1 MKKNTAIE
9 LSGRD
14 TFSDALTEL
23 LRNGA
28 RTLIQQAVEAELSG
42 FLEQFSDRLLA
53 DGKSAIVRNGFQP
66 ERPIQ
71 TGIGPVTVKIPKV
84 RSRDGEPVTFRSAL
98 VPPYVRKTAS
108 LEAAIPWL
116 YLKGVSTGEMA
127 NALEI
132 LVGSA
137 AQGLSAS
144 TVARLKQTWADDYK
158 AWCQRRLDKDRW
170 VYIWADGVYSGLR
183 SEDAKLCALVIIG
196 VNDRGQKRFLAIEDG
211 IRESTQS
218 WREVLLKLKSRGMNT
233 PRLGIGDGAMGFWAA
248 LDEIY
253 PETRHQRCWMHKTG
267 NVLNVVP
274 KSIQPK
280 VKQALHDIWQ
290 AESRDDATKAFDL
303 FIQTYDAKYPKAT
316 LLLEKD
322 RDELLTF
329 YDFPAQHWQSLRT
342 TNPIESTFATIRH
355 RTKRSKGCLTRDG
368 MLHMMFKL
376 AECAEKNWRRQ
387 RGFAFLAKVITGV
400 KFKDGIEVTADNQKA
415 A

>member
-1 MKKNTAIE
+1 MKKNTVIE

-53 DGKSAIVRNGFQP
+53 DGKSAVVRNGFLP
-66 ERPIQ
+66 KRPIQ

-84 RSRDGEPVTFRSAL
+84 RSRDGAPVTFRSAL
-98 VPPYVRKTAS
+98 VPLYVRKTAS

-127 NALEI
+127 NALEV

-137 AQGLSAS
+137 AKGLSAGA
-144 TVARLKQTWADDYK
+144 VARLKQTWADDYK
-158 AWCQRRLDKDRW
+158 AWCNSGLEKDRW
-170 VYIWADGVYSGLR
+170 VYIWADGIYSGLR

-196 VNDRGQKRFLAIEDG
+196 VNERGQKRFLAIEDG
-211 IRESTQS
+211 VRESTQS
-218 WREVLLKLKSRGMNT
+218 WREVLLKLKSRGMNA
-233 PRLGIGDGAMGFWAA
+233 PKLGIGDGAMGFWAA
-248 LDEIY
+248 LDEVY

-267 NVLNVVP
+267 NVLNAMP

-322 RDELLTF
+322 REELLTF

-387 RGFAFLAKVITGV
+387 RGFDFLAKVITGV

>member
-1 MKKNTAIE
+1 MKKNTVIE

-42 FLEQFSDRLLA
+42 FLEQFSDRFLA
-53 DGKSAIVRNGFQP
+53 DGKSAVVRNGFLP
-66 ERPIQ
+66 KRPIQ

-84 RSRDGEPVTFRSAL
+84 RSRDGAPVTFRSAL
-98 VPPYVRKTAS
+98 VPPYIRKTAS

-127 NALEI
+127 NALEV

-137 AQGLSAS
+137 AKGLSAG

-158 AWCQRRLDKDRW
+158 AWCNSGLEKDRW
-170 VYIWADGVYSGLR
+170 VYIWADGIYSGLR

-196 VNDRGQKRFLAIEDG
+196 VNERGQKRFLAIEDG
-211 IRESTQS
+211 VRESTQS
-218 WREVLLKLKSRGMNT
+218 WREVLLKLKSRGMNA
-233 PRLGIGDGAMGFWAA
+233 PKLGIGDGAMGFWAA

-253 PETRHQRCWMHKTG
+253 PETWHQRCWMHKTG
-267 NVLNVVP
+267 NVLNAMP
-274 KSIQPK
+274 KSMQPK

-387 RGFAFLAKVITGV
+387 RGFDFLAKVITGV
-400 KFKDGIEVTADNQKA
+400 KFKDGIEVTADNQRA

>member
-1 MKKNTAIE
+1 MNKNTVIE

-53 DGKSAIVRNGFQP
+53 DGKSAVVRNGFQP

-84 RSRDGEPVTFRSAL
+84 RSRDGDPVTFRSAL

-127 NALEI
+127 NALEV

-144 TVARLKQTWADDYK
+144 TVARLKQTWAADYK
-158 AWCQRRLDKDRW
+158 AWCHRRLDKDRW

-183 SEDAKLCALVIIG
+183 SEETKLCALVIIG
-196 VNDRGQKRFLAIEDG
+196 VNERGQKRFLAIEDG

-218 WREVLLKLKSRGMNT
+218 WREVLLKLKSRGMNA
-233 PRLGIGDGAMGFWAA
+233 PKLGIGDGAMGFWAA

-267 NVLNVVP
+267 NVLNAVP

-355 RTKRSKGCLTRDG
+355 RTKRSKGCLKRDG

-376 AECAEKNWRRQ
+376 AKCAEKNWRRQ

-400 KFKDGIEVTADNQKA
+400 KFKDGIEVTADNQNA